1 LDSKWVESA
10 DWLKL
15 NDTKFDKF
23 QGMYWNGQR
32 NGYGIKFYKGKIV
45 EKGIYKNGE
54 FMKYEDFD
62 LNLMLETYK
71 DFY

>member
-1 LDSKWVESA
+1 
-10 DWLKL
+10 
-15 NDTKFDKF
+15 
-23 QGMYWNGQR
+23 MYWNGQR